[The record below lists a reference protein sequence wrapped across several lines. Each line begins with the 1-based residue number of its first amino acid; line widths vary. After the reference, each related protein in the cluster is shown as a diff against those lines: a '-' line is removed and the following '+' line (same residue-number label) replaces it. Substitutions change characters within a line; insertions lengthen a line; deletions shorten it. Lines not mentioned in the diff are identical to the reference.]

1 MFFSSIPTSSSG
13 WAYGQLI
20 PLTKEIWVGDG
31 FQGKRTLLTFLSS
44 NKVILSSMQFTQ
56 FCQFQSTK
64 KFNLY
69 DYWYLK
75 CAFAANE
82 QSKCVFLLS
91 MTNASMRTNLRLLEN
106 LKRLHFWQLWQL
118 WQRGGICNSPKPF
131 AQITPNSFSYLS
143 QERYNFS
150 ELISFWQN
158 RKGPHR

>member
-64 KFNLY
+64 KFNLH

-82 QSKCVFLLS
+82 QSKCVFLLLV
-91 MTNASMRTNLRLLEN
+91 TNASMRTNLRLLEN
-106 LKRLHFWQLWQL
+106 LKRLHFWQLWQRRSEAEFAIPQNL
-118 WQRGGICNSPKPF
+118 LHKSHQTPSHICPKKVH
-131 AQITPNSFSYLS
+131 
-143 QERYNFS
+143 
-150 ELISFWQN
+150 FW
-158 RKGPHR
+158 